1 MSSLWNATNNFT
13 RHDRRPHRKY
23 NRDQLLCTDHVIC
36 SADRPTWW
44 PDPVH
49 SVGGD
54 RTPRVMLSPLLMEE
68 YATDCKRLQQIACR
82 TPEGWQKQG
91 DATTVFP
98 QRRNFRRLWI
108 LCLFGHV
115 VSHRAPSTRAAQA
128 LCLTRTS
135 DETLPPAAFA
145 SSHRDHWFG
154 ARYHLSLRP
163 RWPLSTTAA
172 NR

>member
-13 RHDRRPHRKY
+13 RHDRRPHRKVQPGSDSVY
-23 NRDQLLCTDHVIC
+23 RSRDLLSGSTNAVAR
-36 SADRPTWW
+36 SYALGERRSNSTR
-44 PDPVH
+44 H
-49 SVGGD
+49 SIASPHG
-54 RTPRVMLSPLLMEE
+54 RVR
-68 YATDCKRLQQIACR
+68 DGLQQIACR

-145 SSHRDHWFG
+145 SSHRDHWLG
-154 ARYHLSLRP
+154 ARYDLSLRP
-163 RWPLSTTAA
+163 RRPLSTTAA